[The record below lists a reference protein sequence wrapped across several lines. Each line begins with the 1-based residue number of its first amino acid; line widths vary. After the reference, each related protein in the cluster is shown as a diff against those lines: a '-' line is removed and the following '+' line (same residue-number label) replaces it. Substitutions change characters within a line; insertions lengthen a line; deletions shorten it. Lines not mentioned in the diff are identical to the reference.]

1 MKMEEVSNLIGVFSK
16 EGLNYLRFSLG
27 DFELELKKDEI
38 LTGKNSITSPEQK
51 KLENLGKLDETDG
64 TYKLEAPMVGIY
76 YSSPSKDARPF
87 VGLGDRV
94 EKGQV
99 VAIIEAM
106 KMINEI
112 SSPVSGRISSL
123 NFKDEDM
130 VEYGDVLMEIEEDV

>member
-51 KLENLGKLDETDG
+51 KLDETDG